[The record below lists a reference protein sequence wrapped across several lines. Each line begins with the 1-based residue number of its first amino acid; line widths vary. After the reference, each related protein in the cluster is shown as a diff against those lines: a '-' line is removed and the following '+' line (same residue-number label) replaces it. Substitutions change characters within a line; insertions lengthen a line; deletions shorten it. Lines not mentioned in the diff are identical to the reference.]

1 MLAEPIHNEHRTQV
15 LLVDDHPAVRYGVR
29 RLIDEQPDLITV
41 AEAGSA
47 FEAASGL
54 SRSVE
59 VAVIDYHLGDG
70 DGLSLA
76 LEIKRRPSPPAVL
89 IYSAFAEITL
99 AIAAITAG
107 ADGLLSK
114 SALADELP
122 IAIRRLRHGRQ
133 HFPAVPQPVSAALAS
148 GLERRDRA
156 IFSMLLHGVA
166 ADEICSRLT
175 IGPQYLCDRREAIVR
190 AIAPGGE
197 CAASPSARPIRL
209 DYERARRRARFP
221 AA

>member
-1 MLAEPIHNEHRTQV
+1 V
-15 LLVDDHPAVRYGVR
+15 LLVDDHPAVRSGVR

-47 FEAASGL
+47 FEATSGL
-54 SRSVE
+54 GRWVE
-59 VAVIDYHLGDG
+59 VAVIDHHLGDG
-70 DGLSLA
+70 DGLSVT

-99 AIAAITAG
+99 AIAAIVAG

-133 HFPAVPQPVSAALAS
+133 HFPAVPQPISAALTS
-148 GLERRDRA
+148 RLGRRDQA

-166 ADEICSRLT
+166 TDEICSRLG
-175 IGPQYLCDRREAIVR
+175 IGPLYLRRRREAIVR
-190 AIAPGGE
+190 TIAPGGE
-197 CAASPSARPIRL
+197 RAASPSAGPARL

-221 AA
+221 AAG

>member
-29 RLIDEQPDLITV
+29 RLINEQPDLVTV

-47 FEAASGL
+47 FEAASRLG
-54 SRSVE
+54 RWVQ

-89 IYSAFAEITL
+89 IYSAFAEIT
-99 AIAAITAG
+99 
-107 ADGLLSK
+107 
-114 SALADELP
+114 
-122 IAIRRLRHGRQ
+122 R
-133 HFPAVPQPVSAALAS
+133 
-148 GLERRDRA
+148 LERRDHA

-166 ADEICSRLT
+166 PEEICSRLT
-175 IGPQYLCDRREAIVR
+175 IGPPYLRDRREAIVR

-197 CAASPSARPIRL
+197 RTASPSARPVRL
-209 DYERARRRARFP
+209 DYERARRRPRFP
-221 AA
+221 AAG